1 MLLFNYETLVDSL
14 LRDVRAFTP
23 EFCDMKPGDRVLDVC
38 CGTGSQV
45 IEYGRQGIPSVGIDI
60 DPNMLKVAVRN
71 RISQNMSD
79 VSFYLAD
86 ATALPFT
93 NNQFAYVSVSL
104 ALHDKAKTIR
114 YKVVSEMIRV
124 ARPDG
129 SLVLIDY
136 TVPPIS
142 RKWSFFS
149 SGIEFFAGGDHYKG
163 FKDYM
168 HAGGIDDILNA
179 FGLREDKRTYLKGGL
194 LTIVKASVPELP
206 SRLGRKHLWVVV

>member
-38 CGTGSQV
+38 CGTGAQV
-45 IEYGRQGIPSVGIDI
+45 IEYGRQGLSAVGIDI
-60 DPNMLKVAVRN
+60 DPNMLKAARRN
-71 RISQNMSD
+71 RIKRNLLN
-79 VSFYLAD
+79 VSFCLAD

-93 NNQFAYVSVSL
+93 DRLFDCVSVSL
-104 ALHDKAKTIR
+104 ALHDKAQTIR

-124 ARPDG
+124 ARPSG
-129 SLVLIDY
+129 SLVFIDY
-136 TVPPIS
+136 TVPPVS

-149 SGIEFFAGGDHYKG
+149 SGIEFFAGGDHYMG

-168 HAGGIDDILNA
+168 HAGGIGDILKV
-179 FGLREDKRTYLKGGL
+179 FDLRENKRTFLKGGL
-194 LTIVKASVPELP
+194 LTIMKANVRDSSL
-206 SRLGRKHLWVVV
+206 RLRCNRL